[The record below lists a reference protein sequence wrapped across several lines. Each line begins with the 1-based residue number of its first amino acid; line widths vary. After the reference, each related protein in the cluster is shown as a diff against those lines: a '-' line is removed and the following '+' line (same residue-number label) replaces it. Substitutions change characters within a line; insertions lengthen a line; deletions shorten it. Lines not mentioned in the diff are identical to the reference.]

1 MALKKYEVRSTE
13 YVAASSHHMVIA
25 DFRLQTLLGNVLFFK
40 SVFRNL
46 KSPSI
51 IGIAVLRTHSLLRT
65 CPDRRTDFKSVL
77 PRSVVETRWKLAG
90 KFYRTKFLFPAP
102 SVEGLDGSVSHA
114 WRWGDGFNHFRE
126 PDASVNQ
133 NSCLDDLAY
142 F

>member
-13 YVAASSHHMVIA
+13 YVAASSHHTVIA

-51 IGIAVLRTHSLLRT
+51 IGIAVLRTHYSVFAQIVGRILSPSLPST
-65 CPDRRTDFKSVL
+65 
-77 PRSVVETRWKLAG
+77 VVETRWKLAG
-90 KFYRTKFLFPAP
+90 RFYRTKFLFPAP
-102 SVEGLDGSVSHA
+102 SVEGLDGSISHA

-126 PDASVNQ
+126 PDATVNQ